1 MTVSADSDI
10 AATEEEQAGAL
21 AEQLFGAALGVLELA
36 TTQLGLELGL
46 YDALADG
53 GPATSA
59 ELAAR
64 AGIAE
69 RYAREW
75 LEQQAAARIVD
86 VDDPG
91 KPAPERRFTLPAGHA
106 TVLLDQE
113 HPAYSGVLA
122 SMVPVIGNVLD
133 QLKEAFRTG
142 GGVPFA
148 DYGLHDLQAGF
159 TRPMFAGSLVSEW
172 LPALADVHARLEA
185 GEAVRIADFGCGE
198 GWAGIYIAEAYPNAV
213 VHGYDLDDASI
224 AAARN
229 HASER
234 GVVDRVQFE
243 VQDVTDPAF
252 GERYDLVL
260 AVEMVHDLADPVGA
274 LRAMRRLAGGSGAV
288 LVIDENATEAFEGPA
303 DEIQRLLYGFSVL
316 HCLPAGMAD
325 SPSAETGTVMRP
337 DTFKAYARDAGFGS
351 VEVLPVEHDFFRF
364 YRLDG

>member
-1 MTVSADSDI
+1 MTITAE
-10 AATEEEQAGAL
+10 AETTPTEEEQAGAL
-21 AEQLFGAALGVLELA
+21 AERLFGAALGLTELA
-36 TTQLGLELGL
+36 TTQIGLDLGL
-46 YDALADG
+46 YDALVAG
-53 GPATSA
+53 GAATSTD
-59 ELAAR
+59 LAAR

-75 LEQQAAARIVD
+75 LEQQAAAGIVD
-86 VDDPG
+86 VDDAA
-91 KPAPERRFTLPAGHA
+91 KPATDRSFTLPAAHA
-106 TVLLDQE
+106 AVLLDQE

-122 SMVPVIGNVLD
+122 SVVPIIGRVLD
-133 QLKEAFRTG
+133 QLMEAFRTG

-148 DYGLHDLQAGF
+148 DYGLHDMQAGF
-159 TRPMFAGSLVSEW
+159 TRPMFASSLVSEW

-185 GEAVRIADFGCGE
+185 GEALRVADFGCGE
-198 GWAGIYIAEAYPNAV
+198 GWAGIYIAEAYPNV
-213 VHGYDLDDASI
+213 TVEGYDLDDASI
-224 AAARN
+224 AAARR

-234 GVVDRVQFE
+234 GVSDRVHFE

-274 LRAMRRLAGGSGAV
+274 LRAMRRLADGGGAV
-288 LVIDENATEAFEGPA
+288 LIIDENATETFEAPA

-337 DTFKAYARDAGFGS
+337 ATLKGYATDAGFGS
-351 VEVLPVEHDFFRF
+351 VEVLAVEHPFFRF
-364 YRLDG
+364 YRLQG